1 MARSDAYRRGE
12 AALKAGSYDE
22 ARRHFRADE
31 DANGTTTDSVAKLHE
46 AEARLKGGDVPGA
59 AALFEAVIDRN
70 PSTAEAYAGLARLAL
85 ATGQVDAAK
94 VHAMATVRLAPAQG
108 LGWTLVG
115 LVHETLGEPA
125 LALEALRKGA
135 ELGPTTYLCQLN
147 YGRLLAQQGRSR
159 EAVVPL
165 QTAAS
170 LEPSNPDAPR
180 FLGMAYHSAKQF
192 KLAVR
197 AFEKAKDLAPKR
209 VDAWATLGDVL
220 FELQEFQ
227 AARDVLD
234 RGLSTCG
241 DHPALLEKALAA
253 TMMLDD
259 VAGAVAYLEREL
271 KVAPDHEQA
280 WLNLAQLALLQKDGE
295 KAERVLQALLQK
307 NPNQW
312 EAHFTLGNLYGAVPL
327 AEKAEGAYRK
337 AIALNPGSFKPLL
350 NLATLFIE
358 GTHAKQHAEAVT
370 LLERA
375 KALAPPDEWRVPY
388 NLALALVRLG
398 KKDQARGVAQGLVRD
413 VPPTHPLRAEVDTL
427 EKNLA
432 PTTR

>member
-1 MARSDAYRRGE
+1 MARSEAYRRGE
-12 AALKAGSYDE
+12 AALKVGAYDE

-31 DANGTTTDSVAKLHE
+31 DAHGTTADSAAKLQA
-46 AEARLKGGDVPGA
+46 AEAKLKAGDVPGA
-59 AALFEAVIDRN
+59 AALFEAVLERN
-70 PSTAEAYAGLARLAL
+70 PATTQAYAGLARLAL
-85 ATGQVDAAK
+85 ATGELEAAK
-94 VHAMATVRLAPAQG
+94 VHAMACVRLAPTMG

-125 LALEALRKGA
+125 LSLEALKKGA

-147 YGRLLAQQGRSR
+147 YGRLLAQQQRFR
-159 EAVVPL
+159 DAVVPL
-165 QTAAS
+165 QAASS
-170 LEPSNPDAPR
+170 LEPENPDAPR
-180 FLGMAYHSAKQF
+180 FLGMAYHGARQF
-192 KLAVR
+192 RLALK
-197 AFEKAKDLAPKR
+197 AFEKAKDLAPRR

-220 FELQEFQ
+220 FELKEFQ

-259 VAGAVAYLEREL
+259 VPGAIAYLEREL

-280 WLNLAQLALLQKDGE
+280 WLNLAQLAVLQKDGQ
-295 KAERVLQALLQK
+295 KAERVLLGLLEK
-307 NPNQW
+307 NPKQW

-327 AEKAEGAYRK
+327 PAKAEAAYRK
-337 AIALNPGSFKPLL
+337 ASELNPSSWKPLL

-358 GTHAKQHAEAVT
+358 GTDPKRHAEAVT

-375 KALAPPDEWRVPY
+375 KGLAPADEWRIPY
-388 NLALALVRLG
+388 NLVLAQVRLG
-398 KKDQARGVAQGLVRD
+398 KKAQAKTLAEALARLV
-413 VPPTHPLRAEVDTL
+413 PEGHPLRAEVVTL
-427 EKNLA
+427 AKNLA
-432 PTTR
+432 SV

>member
-22 ARRHFRADE
+22 ARRHFRSDE
-31 DANGTTTDSVAKLHE
+31 ETNGTATDSVAKLHE
-46 AEARLKGGDVPGA
+46 GEARLTGGDIPGA
-59 AALFEAVIDRN
+59 AALFEAVLDRN
-70 PSTAEAYAGLARLAL
+70 PASAEAYAGLARLAL

-125 LALEALRKGA
+125 PALEALRKGA
-135 ELGPTTYLCQLN
+135 ALGPTTFLCQLN

-159 EAVVPL
+159 EAVVAL

-170 LEPSNPDAPR
+170 LEPTNPDAPR

-192 KLAVR
+192 RLAVR

-271 KVAPDHEQA
+271 KVAPEHEQA

-295 KAERVLQALLQK
+295 KAEQVLQALLQK

-312 EAHFTLGNLYGAVPL
+312 EAHFTLGNFYGAVPL
-327 AEKAEGAYRK
+327 VEKAEAAYRK
-337 AIALNPGSFKPLL
+337 AIALNPASFKPLL

-358 GTHAKQHAEAVT
+358 GSRSKQHAEAVT

-375 KALAPPDEWRVPY
+375 KILAPPDEWRVPY

-398 KKDQARGVAQGLVRD
+398 KKDQARGVVQGLVRE
-413 VPPTHPLRAEVDTL
+413 VPATHPLRAEVEKL

-432 PTTR
+432 PTTG